1 MHTDEYEISL
11 SREIAV
17 CLARIRKLRKALLR
31 IEKAAEMSSAA
42 MISTS
47 QGGGID
53 AHLREW
59 QEHREALLA
68 WEQRLAEFEEIR
80 RRMRE

>member
-17 CLARIRKLRKALLR
+17 CLAKIRKLRKALLR
-31 IEKAAEMSSAA
+31 IEKNAGTSSAA
-42 MISTS
+42 MISAS

-59 QEHREALLA
+59 REHHEALLT
-68 WEQRLAEFEEIR
+68 WEQRLKEFEEIR